1 MAQYTDMKYLKLG
14 VFLALCSFV
23 GGCDSW
29 NYRAV
34 PDITISRPDQ
44 LDNEGRLV
52 LKVEPDAATL
62 QTPAMLQWLHDHPAA
77 AAKRTVLMA
86 SRRHESP
93 FYNQTMGQ
101 TLVIFLDGAPKPGE
115 YWLTPDNA
123 VLITY
128 SAYSAPERER
138 VALVGSVTIEKTDGR
153 QIVAKLAVKDT
164 TEIDTSLF
172 VDHPYDP
179 VNQQWPYEIR
189 GTYTF
194 QVTQPGD
201 PLFEKSAVK
210 WVLRE
215 AAPTVARGD

>member
-1 MAQYTDMKYLKLG
+1 MKYLKLG

-52 LKVEPDAATL
+52 LKVEPDATAM
-62 QTPAMLQWLHDHPAA
+62 QSPAMLQWLHEHPAA
-77 AAKRTVLMA
+77 AAKRTVLMV
-86 SRRHESP
+86 SRRHVSP

-128 SAYSAPERER
+128 SAYSAPQRER
-138 VALVGSVTIEKTDGR
+138 VALVGSVTIEQADSK
-153 QIVAKLAVKDT
+153 QIVAKLAVLDT

-172 VDHPYDP
+172 VDRPWDP
-179 VNQQWPYEIR
+179 VNRQWPYSIK

-194 QVTQPGD
+194 DVTQPGD

-215 AAPTVARGD
+215 DAPSVARRDL